1 MEALKDKIAKIKF
14 LFTDVDG
21 VLTDAGVYYS
31 ASGEALKKF
40 SLRDGMGAERLR
52 KLTEVQ
58 IGIITGEQSEI
69 VKRRAEKLNIQELH
83 LGIKDKLSLLKERIK
98 LLGISLEEVAYIGDD
113 MNDLEVIEHAGL
125 TAAPADAV
133 EEIISRVHYTCRA
146 KGGQGAFREFCELI
160 IKYK

>member
-98 LLGISLEEVAYIGDD
+98 LLGISMEEVAYIGDD

-125 TAAPADAV
+125 TAAPEDAV

>member
-1 MEALKDKIAKIKF
+1 MEGLKDKIAKIKF

-31 ASGEALKKF
+31 DTGEALKKF

-58 IGIITGEQSEI
+58 IGIITGEQSDI
-69 VKRRAEKLNIQELH
+69 VKRRAEKLKIEELH
-83 LGIKDKLSLLKERIK
+83 LGIKDKLSLLKERAKSI
-98 LLGISLEEVAYIGDD
+98 GIALEEVAYIGDD
-113 MNDLEVIEHAGL
+113 MNDLEVIEQVGL
-125 TAAPADAV
+125 AAAPADAV
-133 EEIISRVHYTCRA
+133 EEIKDRVHYTCRA
-146 KGGQGAFREFCELI
+146 KGGEGAFREFCELI